1 MMIVLMIVL
10 FLAVLIVPLRGPSTK
25 KNSQFKPNKPKDFSQ
40 YVVNEDGRLEMA
52 DEDSPNQR

>member
-25 KNSQFKPNKPKDFSQ
+25 KNHQFKSNKPKEFSQ
-40 YVVNEDGRLEMA
+40 YAVNKDGRLEMA
-52 DEDSPNQR
+52 DED